1 MGTGILPSIAAIE
14 PRVRLGGQI
23 AHHRVIA
30 LVLVCGCD
38 QVEGGAVEL
47 SWKLR
52 PASSQMPDKFVECR
66 TTVKLKRPGEVEPV
80 DVTLAIDKMRLEWTV
95 QTDDN
100 RFITGTDAW
109 SCDDSHG
116 VTGFDLPAGT
126 ALLSLKP
133 ICREFD
139 AAANSYIAPTAE
151 QRRVNLGETISLGA
165 VEIVVTVDD
174 CDNQSCICE

>member
-1 MGTGILPSIAAIE
+1 M
-14 PRVRLGGQI
+14 
-23 AHHRVIA
+23 IA
-30 LVLVCGCD
+30 LALVCGCD

-52 PASSQMPDKFVECR
+52 PASSELPDKFVECDTGDER
-66 TTVKLKRPGEVEPV
+66 R
-80 DVTLAIDKMRLEWTV
+80 VTRMRLEWTV

-100 RFITGTDAW
+100 RFITGSDAW
-109 SCDDSHG
+109 PCDDSHG

-133 ICREFD
+133 ICGEPIEFD
-139 AAANSYIAPTAE
+139 AEASSYIAPTAE

-165 VEIVVTVDD
+165 VEVVVTVDD
-174 CDNQSCICE
+174 CDRQSCICE